1 MPAGVDY
8 FNRGHWLTSV
18 QTRVSLRARRRMFDL
33 WRSRAGGLAGLTL
46 LDVGATPDAERL
58 DSNCMLPWFQAAGLR
73 LSLYSPE
80 DVSHLAATL
89 PGVRILPSEGGS
101 RIPAVDSSYD
111 WVSSSAVLEHVGSAE
126 QQEAFLRD
134 CGRVA
139 KRGLFLTCPNRWHW
153 LEFHTKLP
161 LLHWLPRT
169 WHRALLRCLGLP
181 LWARESHLRLVGRRE
196 LEAMAMRA
204 LGREWSVE
212 VGSIWTLAMPSNLE
226 LIASRQPDRVV
237 ASLLARRVTADV
249 LTSADAEHAQEE
261 RTEEYL

>member
-1 MPAGVDY
+1 MPEGIDY
-8 FNRGHWLTSV
+8 FNRGHWLTGV
-18 QTRVSLRARRRMFDL
+18 QNVISLRARRRMFEL
-33 WRSRAGGLAGLTL
+33 WRSRAWVAAEESI
-46 LDVGATPDAERL
+46 LDVGATPDTERR
-58 DSNCMLPWFQAAGLR
+58 DSNCMLPWFQAEGLR

-89 PGVRILPSEGGS
+89 PGVGILSSEGGS
-101 RIPAVDSSYD
+101 RIPAADSSYD
-111 WVSSSAVLEHVGSAE
+111 WVSSSAVIEHVGSAE

-169 WHRALLRCLGLP
+169 WHRALLRRLGLP
-181 LWARESHLRLVGRRE
+181 LWASESHLRLVGRRE

-212 VGSIWTLAMPSNLE
+212 VGSIWTLAMPSNLV
-226 LIASRQPDRVV
+226 LIASRHPD
-237 ASLLARRVTADV
+237 AAQSSLAV
-249 LTSADAEHAQEE
+249 
-261 RTEEYL
+261 